1 MADARQHDV
10 NIGLIQANSH
20 LGDIAA
26 NTDKIIQM
34 LGDALPLWAQI
45 LLLRLRCFCRLSCR

>member
-1 MADARQHDV
+1 MADTQQHDV

-26 NTDKIIQM
+26 NTDK
-34 LGDALPLWAQI
+34 LS
-45 LLLRLRCFCRLSCR
+45 RCGTRCRSGR